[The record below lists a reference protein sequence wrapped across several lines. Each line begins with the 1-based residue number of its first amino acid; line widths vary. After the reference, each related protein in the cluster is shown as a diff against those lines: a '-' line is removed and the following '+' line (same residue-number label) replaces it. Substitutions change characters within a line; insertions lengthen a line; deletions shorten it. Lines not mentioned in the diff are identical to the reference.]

1 MRRSELD
8 KTDRKI
14 ITILQGDG
22 RITNVEL
29 AQRINLSPS
38 ACLRRLHSLE
48 VSGVVSGYVAL
59 VNQEAIGKPT
69 NIFVEVTLKNQ
80 NEELLN
86 AFELAVQDCAE
97 IMECYLM
104 SGEADYVIRVI
115 ATDTQDYERIHKQY
129 LTRLPGV
136 ARLRSSFALRA
147 VCKRTAIDLS

>member
-1 MRRSELD
+1 MRKNELD

-14 ITILQGDG
+14 LTTLQGDG
-22 RITNVEL
+22 RITNAEL

-38 ACLRRLHSLE
+38 ACLRRLQSLE
-48 VSGVVSGYVAL
+48 DSGVISGYVAL

-69 NIFVEVTLKNQ
+69 NIFVEVTLISQ
-80 NEELLN
+80 SEELLN
-86 AFELAVQDCAE
+86 AFEIAVQECAE

-104 SGEADYVIRVI
+104 SGEADYLIRVI
-115 ATDTQDYERIHKQY
+115 AADTQDYERIHKQY

-147 VCKRTAIDLS
+147 VCKKTAIDLS

>member
-1 MRRSELD
+1 MRKRELD
-8 KTDRKI
+8 KTDHKI
-14 ITILQGDG
+14 LTILQGDG
-22 RITNVEL
+22 RITNAEL

-38 ACLRRLHSLE
+38 ACLRRLQSLE
-48 VSGVVSGYVAL
+48 VSGVISGYAAL

-69 NIFVEVTLKNQ
+69 NIFVEVTLKSQ
-80 NEELLN
+80 SEELLN
-86 AFELAVQDCAE
+86 AFEIAVQECAE

-115 ATDTQDYERIHKQY
+115 AADTQDYERIHKQY

-147 VCKRTAIDLS
+147 VCKKTAIDLS